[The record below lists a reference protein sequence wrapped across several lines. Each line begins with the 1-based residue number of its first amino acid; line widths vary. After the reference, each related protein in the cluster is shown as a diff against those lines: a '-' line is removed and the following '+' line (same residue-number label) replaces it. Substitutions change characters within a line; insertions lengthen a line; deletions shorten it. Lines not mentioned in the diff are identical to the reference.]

1 MFAFLRYKQ
10 LFKTFLPMKHFTPE
24 SFKPREQTLDII
36 RQYAYTY
43 SGLTKSLARPRN
55 NSNQAPCLN

>member
-1 MFAFLRYKQ
+1 
-10 LFKTFLPMKHFTPE
+10 MKHFTPE
-24 SFKPREQTLDII
+24 SLKPREQTLDII

-43 SGLTKSLARPRN
+43 SGLTKSLVRPRN

>member
-1 MFAFLRYKQ
+1 
-10 LFKTFLPMKHFTPE
+10 MKHFTPE
-24 SFKPREQTLDII
+24 SLKPREQTLDII

-43 SGLTKSLARPRN
+43 SGLTKSLARPRS

>member
-36 RQYAYTY
+36 RQYAYTFRV
-43 SGLTKSLARPRN
+43 KN
-55 NSNQAPCLN
+55 NNQALSLN